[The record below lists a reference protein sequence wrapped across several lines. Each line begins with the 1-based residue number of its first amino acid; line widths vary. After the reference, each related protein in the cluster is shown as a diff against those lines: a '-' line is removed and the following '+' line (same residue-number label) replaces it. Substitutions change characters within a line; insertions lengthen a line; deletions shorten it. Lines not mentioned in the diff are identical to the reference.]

1 MKLNVHGLLLE
12 EAIEQIMMKFYE
24 CVELDDKS
32 LEIIHGYKHGTSI
45 KDRIRSESFLNESA
59 RSGFKIIN
67 KNNSDPGV
75 TIFQLESLKKKS
87 KKNLIPRLSTTE
99 SISKNKISTNFC
111 FKCNEIMVLLK
122 ELNWYKC
129 PICGKLIKR

>member
-24 CVELDDKS
+24 CVELDDES

-87 KKNLIPRLSTTE
+87 KKNPIPRLSTTE
-99 SISKNKISTNFC
+99 SINKNKISTNLC
-111 FKCNEIMVLLK
+111 LKCKKSMILLK

-129 PICGKLIKR
+129 PKCGKLKK